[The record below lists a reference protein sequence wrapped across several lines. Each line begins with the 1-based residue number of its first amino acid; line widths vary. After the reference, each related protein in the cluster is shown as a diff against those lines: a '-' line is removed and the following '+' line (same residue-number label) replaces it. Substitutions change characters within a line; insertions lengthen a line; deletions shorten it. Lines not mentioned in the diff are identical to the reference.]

1 MKFCLPIATDS
12 GLQSPVAE
20 HFGTAP
26 LFIVIDTDTRQHVVI
41 PNADVDH
48 VEGGCDPLRALGGAQ
63 VDVVITATVGGGAL
77 QKLTAAGSVVY
88 RAEGKT
94 VMNNLDLLADACL
107 QEFVLSD
114 AASTGPGSCC
124 PH

>member
-1 MKFCLPIATDS
+1 MKFCLPIEGDN
-12 GLQSPVAE
+12 GLHSPVAE

-26 LFIVIDTDTRQHVVI
+26 LFIVIDTETRQHVVV

-48 VEGGCDPLRALGGAQ
+48 VEGRCDPLRALGGIH
-63 VDVVITATVGGGAL
+63 VDVVITSTVGGGAL
-77 QKLTAAGSVVY
+77 QRLKAAGAVVY
-88 RAEGKT
+88 RAEGRT

-114 AASTGPGSCC
+114 AAFAGPGSCC